1 MKKFTKLA
9 GLMFV
14 AAIMTFAFSSE
25 SEAVPAFARQVG
37 VSCTTCHFQHF
48 PALNAFGRAF
58 KGSGYTMIGSQGT
71 IEDKGLSLPVVL
83 NASLVTKLRI
93 QKTSGE
99 DTKTGTNVDG
109 IGEFNF
115 PDEAALLIGGRAT
128 EHLGFL
134 LEMQMLDPDAPAF
147 ATFKMPISFSAGDGH
162 LAVIPYVTDSLGAA
176 IGFEVLNTGAV
187 RNARTSEERTAVS
200 AQQYIGTAT
209 PAQGFA
215 FVYYTDLFHVNASLW
230 GPAGPGNASIK
241 TLSNYLRVAA
251 TPQVAG
257 WDLGFGGQLW
267 AGTTELGDAKSAHT
281 FDPTDEVYDPTAPAT
296 TNTKLDTKA
305 MALDFQAQGMAGSMP
320 IGVYLTYGS
329 ADGTSTGSTPN
340 RFNSNPNARTAT
352 ALAVELG
359 VLPNWSTVSLAY
371 RMGDNGKATA
381 STDNAVTIG
390 ATYQIVQNVQVQLT
404 HMMLSGSANEDTSTT
419 KANKSRTT
427 LMLFSAF

>member
-1 MKKFTKLA
+1 MKRIAKLT
-9 GLMFV
+9 GTLFV

-25 SEAVPAFARQVG
+25 SQAVPAFARQMG

-58 KGSGYTMIGSQGT
+58 KGSGYTMIGSQEK
-71 IEDKGLSLPVVL
+71 IEDVGLSLPIVL

-99 DTKTGTNVDG
+99 DTKTGTNVEG

-128 EHLGFL
+128 EHVGFL

-147 ATFKMPISFSAGDGH
+147 ATFKMPISFNLGDGH
-162 LAVIPYVTDSLGAA
+162 FEVIPYVTDSLGAA

-215 FVYYTDLFHVNASLW
+215 FVYYADLFHVNASLW
-230 GPAGPGNASIK
+230 GPAGPGTTSIK

-267 AGTTELGDAKSAHT
+267 AGTTELGDGTPGNNAG
-281 FDPTDEVYDPTAPAT
+281 
-296 TNTKLDTKA
+296 NTKLDTNA

-320 IGVYLTYGS
+320 IGVYLTYAS
-329 ADGTSTGSTPN
+329 AEGDSTNLSPFNNDGATTPVN
-340 RFNSNPNARTAT
+340 NPNAKTAT

-381 STDNAVTIG
+381 NTDNAVSIG
-390 ATYQIVQNVQVQLT
+390 ATYQVVQNVQLQLT
-404 HMMLSGSANEDTSTT
+404 HMMLSGDANDDTATT